1 MTEQQRSAL
10 TQTAVS
16 AAQARAV
23 VNRFLLSRV
32 GSVFAAGTPELDSL
46 AHLWKV
52 PILYTPPD
60 FTGEEVGLA
69 QVNALTGEIQ
79 RQRHTCIS
87 DSVESSPVCQGTHRA
102 GPWIDSL

>member
-32 GSVFAAGTPELDSL
+32 ESVFAAGTPELDSL

-52 PILYTPPD
+52 PILSARLHRRGGRPR
-60 FTGEEVGLA
+60 TG
-69 QVNALTGEIQ
+69 Q
-79 RQRHTCIS
+79 C
-87 DSVESSPVCQGTHRA
+87 PHR
-102 GPWIDSL
+102 